1 MIGPIGGCMRRVVA
15 LGLCVA
21 VAVVAWHYRGEIQ
34 DAWEGLVGGAAD
46 APSEE
51 LAAEAQAKLAAF
63 ASREAPTRVVL
74 TESEVQSLV
83 RYRLAGLLPPY
94 VVEPQVELVDGR
106 IKMRAQLPTEQF
118 PRVDEL
124 SDAVGFLPDTAEIHA
139 VGQLIPIEGGGVGLA
154 VDEISAAKIPLPR
167 GVIPTV
173 LRRLGRRD
181 APGLPPDAV
190 ALPLPEGVSAA
201 YIRGDSLILIGRSVS
216 RN

>member
-1 MIGPIGGCMRRVVA
+1 MRRVVVLA
-15 LGLCVA
+15 LCVA
-21 VAVVAWHYRGEIQ
+21 IAAVAWHYRGEIRV
-34 DAWEGLVGGAAD
+34 AWEGLVGGAAD
-46 APSEE
+46 VPSEE
-51 LAAEAQAKLAAF
+51 LAAGAQAKLEAF
-63 ASREAPTRVVL
+63 AGREAPARVVL
-74 TESEVQSLV
+74 TEPEVQSLV
-83 RYRLAGLLPPY
+83 RFRLAGLLPPY
-94 VVEPQVELVDGR
+94 VVAPQVELDDGR
-106 IKMRAQLPTEQF
+106 VRIRAQLPTEQF

-124 SDAVGFLPDTAEIHA
+124 SEAMGFLPDTAEVHA

-167 GVIPTV
+167 GFIPTV

-190 ALPLPEGVSAA
+190 ALPLPEGVSTA